1 MIEVGNQS
9 DLKKKKKL
17 PTANSE
23 TLDLCKPT
31 TTTEAKKKKKT
42 TTSRRALLNL
52 SWTDLKKTQ
61 YCQKKKKTEKPDAV
75 SKL

>member
-1 MIEVGNQS
+1 MTIPIMFLMIEVGNQS

-31 TTTEAKKKKKT
+31 TTTEAKKKK
-42 TTSRRALLNL
+42 NNH
-52 SWTDLKKTQ
+52 LKKSLT
-61 YCQKKKKTEKPDAV
+61 
-75 SKL
+75 